1 MNRQQRADQ
10 RSKAFHIRIAAKLRA
25 DPELWTIPRQN
36 LQRWE
41 KTMGGLSSAL
51 YEWSC
56 ILQTSSKEE
65 TLTILES
72 DSEEAKRLRSSSP
85 FTGIL
90 TRSERQEIIE
100 SFKQFT

>member
-1 MNRQQRADQ
+1 MSRIAQFRL
-10 RSKAFHIRIAAKLRA
+10 KIAAKLRA
-25 DPELWTIPRQN
+25 DPELWTIPKQN
-36 LQRWE
+36 IQRW
-41 KTMGGLSSAL
+41 KKAMGGLSPAL

-90 TRSERQEIIE
+90 TRSERQEIIA

>member
-10 RSKAFHIRIAAKLRA
+10 RSKAFHLKVAAKLRV
-25 DPELWTIPRQN
+25 DPELWVIPKQN
-36 LQRWE
+36 IQRWE
-41 KTMGGLSSAL
+41 KMIGESSPAL

-65 TLTILES
+65 TFTILES
-72 DSEEAKRLRSSSP
+72 DPEEAKRLRSSSP

-90 TRSERQEIIE
+90 TRSERQEIIA